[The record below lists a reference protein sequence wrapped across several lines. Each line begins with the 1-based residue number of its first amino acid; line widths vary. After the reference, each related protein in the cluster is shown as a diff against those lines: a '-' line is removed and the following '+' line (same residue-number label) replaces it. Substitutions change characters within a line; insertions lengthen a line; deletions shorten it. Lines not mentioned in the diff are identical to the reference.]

1 MLKQLSYDLCVSYP
15 VGAFSYSA
23 YGSFAAL
30 VKTQIFP
37 VIYSCMPQTPLVSI
51 LNLSENRI
59 LSEEV
64 TPFHTFLHGWR
75 KKDMRIE
82 YVHMPESFEYLWN

>member
-1 MLKQLSYDLCVSYP
+1 MTS
-15 VGAFSYSA
+15 FTI
-23 YGSFAAL
+23 YGF
-30 VKTQIFP
+30 
-37 VIYSCMPQTPLVSI
+37 CMSQTPLVSI

-75 KKDMRIE
+75 KEDTRIE
-82 YVHMPESFEYLWN
+82 YVHMPESLEYLWN